1 MQAFCRSGAL
11 CQKPSAAASEFK
23 RAEFKRAKFKRAVV
37 MNVFARVSI
46 SRVGAAAAALFAIG
60 VAVAAVPA
68 RPDDFPS
75 RPIHLIVNFA
85 PGGTGDI
92 VARLVGAKL
101 SAAVGQ
107 SVVVENRP
115 GAGGTLGARD
125 VVNAE
130 PDGYTLTVAQTPEIA
145 INPFFMKDAGY
156 DPRKDMQPIALAG
169 IVPLALV
176 VPENAPSSTMAEFVK
191 FLRTTDQPVTFASA
205 GIGTPGHLAGELMKL
220 KLNNRLTHVPYKG
233 AGPALND
240 VVGGHVDFYF
250 PGFPAAMPL
259 MQAGKVKLLA
269 VSSAKRSGAAPDIPT
284 VAEATGIANFD
295 FTLWVGFFGP
305 RALPADLTQR
315 LNAEINKT
323 LLDPDIKSRLQNDG
337 MEVSAL
343 STDEFAAFVGR
354 EIEKYQAIIKAA
366 DIKPE

>member
-176 VPENAPSSTMAEFVK
+176 VPENAPFRRWRSS
-191 FLRTTDQPVTFASA
+191 
-205 GIGTPGHLAGELMKL
+205 
-220 KLNNRLTHVPYKG
+220 
-233 AGPALND
+233 
-240 VVGGHVDFYF
+240 
-250 PGFPAAMPL
+250 
-259 MQAGKVKLLA
+259 
-269 VSSAKRSGAAPDIPT
+269 
-284 VAEATGIANFD
+284 
-295 FTLWVGFFGP
+295 
-305 RALPADLTQR
+305 
-315 LNAEINKT
+315 
-323 LLDPDIKSRLQNDG
+323 
-337 MEVSAL
+337 
-343 STDEFAAFVGR
+343 
-354 EIEKYQAIIKAA
+354 
-366 DIKPE
+366 

>member
-1 MQAFCRSGAL
+1 L
-11 CQKPSAAASEFK
+11 CQKPSAAAS
-23 RAEFKRAKFKRAVV
+23 KFKRAVI
-37 MNVFARVSI
+37 MNVFPHVSI
-46 SRVGAAAAALFAIG
+46 SRVNAAAAALFAIG
-60 VAVAAVPA
+60 VAVAAGPA
-68 RPDDFPS
+68 WPDNFPS

-169 IVPLALV
+169 VVPLALV
-176 VPENAPSSTMAEFVK
+176 VPGNAPYSTMAEFVK

-220 KLNNRLTHVPYKG
+220 KLNSRLTHVPYKG

-269 VSSAKRSGAAPDIPT
+269 VSSAKRSSAAPDIPT
-284 VAEATGIANFD
+284 VAEATGIPNFD

>member
-1 MQAFCRSGAL
+1 
-11 CQKPSAAASEFK
+11 
-23 RAEFKRAKFKRAVV
+23 
-37 MNVFARVSI
+37 MNVF
-46 SRVGAAAAALFAIG
+46 SRLYAAAAATLAIG
-60 VAVAAVPA
+60 LSGATLPA
-68 RPDDFPS
+68 CADAFPS

-92 VARLVGAKL
+92 VARLIGAKL
-101 SAAVGQ
+101 SGAVGQ

-156 DPRKDMQPIALAG
+156 DPRKDLQPIALAG
-169 IVPLALV
+169 VVPLALV
-176 VPENAPSSTMAEFVK
+176 VPADAPYSTMAEFVK
-191 FLRTTDQPVTFASA
+191 FLRTTDRPVTFASA

-250 PGFPAAMPL
+250 PGFPAAVPL
-259 MQAGKVKLLA
+259 MQGGKVKLLA
-269 VSSAKRSGAAPDIPT
+269 VSSAKRSSTAPDIPT

-305 RALPADLTQR
+305 RALAPDITRR
-315 LNAEINKT
+315 LNAEINKV

-337 MEVSAL
+337 AEVSVL
-343 STDEFAAFVGR
+343 STDEFAAFVR
-354 EIEKYQAIIKAA
+354 KEIDKYQAIIKAA
-366 DIKPE
+366 DLKPE